1 MQQRSADSVGAYL
14 QEIGRIPM
22 LTPAE
27 ELHLG
32 TIVQEWL
39 NHPDGPDAAPR
50 SLQRRGRRAK
60 DRMVTANLRLV
71 VNVAKKYRTQGQ
83 QRGLD
88 LIELIQE
95 GTIGLV
101 RGVEKFDPSKGYKM
115 STYCYWWIRQSV
127 TRALNTGGLIRL
139 PIHISD
145 NVNKLRRVSAQLSQ
159 QGITATPEALAEA
172 SGLTLAQTEH
182 ALASSQRRAICS
194 LDLVINE
201 DGGTVTLADLQ
212 AAPEDDV
219 LARNEMWDA
228 AESLRSWLPDD
239 EALLSLYA
247 VEGVSSRE
255 IGELLSVS
263 GPTARVRI
271 AAARDRLR
279 AVAGDE
285 VRELLAV

>member
-1 MQQRSADSVGAYL
+1 
-14 QEIGRIPM
+14 M

-60 DRMVTANLRLV
+60 DRMVTANLRMV
-71 VNVAKKYRTQGQ
+71 VSLAKKYRFQGQ
-83 QRGLD
+83 RHGLD
-88 LIELIQE
+88 LIDLIQE

-101 RGVEKFDPSKGYKM
+101 RGVEKFDPSKGYKV
-115 STYCYWWIRQSV
+115 STYCYWWIRQSI
-127 TRALNTGGLIRL
+127 TRALNAGGLIRL

-145 NVNKLRRVSAQLSQ
+145 HVNKLKRISAELIQE
-159 QGITATPEALAEA
+159 GITPTTEALAEA
-172 SGLTLAQTEH
+172 SGLTLVQTEH
-182 ALASSQRRAICS
+182 ALASAQRRAICS
-194 LDLVINE
+194 LDLAVND

-219 LARNEMWDA
+219 VGRGELWEA
-228 AESLRSWLPDD
+228 AEGLRARLPDD
-239 EALLSLYA
+239 AAL
-247 VEGVSSRE
+247 VEIFTEHSVKE
-255 IGELLSVS
+255 IGELLGVSVS
-263 GPTARVRI
+263 AARHRI
-271 AAARDRLR
+271 ADARDRLR